1 MRLGSK
7 TDDEFL
13 IKLNEK
19 NSQIQSI
26 FHEKIKEIA
35 KKHLVDVMMQ
45 DGTVKKQETFE
56 VEKIN
61 QIYNRFANGLQAWT
75 LEGISSTNDE
85 GIRRN
90 FIKLNTNA
98 DDCKISL
105 HLSIQYHV
113 VLFYQPNY
121 EVMKKQKE
129 LSDFMD
135 MTKKQEGELTEKSDH
150 VILEKLKAEGYKDL
164 DTQNLFEIFYNDDKI
179 REKIMSE
186 IELQTDG
193 DLQKI
198 SQRKEGL
205 LKALD
210 DLLLE
215 TYQMEPVLIDEARLV
230 TGEEGC
236 VCNIDIEMIEN
247 GQKGGLFDSN
257 QVSSSTKEKISILI
271 DQVLEAILNHPK
283 S

>member
-1 MRLGSK
+1 MRLGNK
-7 TDDEFL
+7 TDDVFL
-13 IKLNEK
+13 TKLNEK

-35 KKHLVDVMMQ
+35 KKYPVDVMLQ
-45 DGTVKKQETFE
+45 DGTVKKQETFD
-56 VEKIN
+56 VEKIHK
-61 QIYNRFANGLQAWT
+61 IYDGFANRLQDWV
-75 LEGISSTNDE
+75 LDGISSTNDE

-98 DDCKISL
+98 DDYKISL

-113 VLFYQPNY
+113 ILFYQPNY
-121 EVMKKQKE
+121 QVMKKQKE

-135 MTKKQEGELTEKSDH
+135 MTKKQESELTKKSDH
-150 VILEKLKAEGYKDL
+150 VILEKLKAEGYKNL
-164 DTQNLFEIFYNDDKI
+164 DTQNLFEVFYNDDKI

-186 IELQTDG
+186 IKLQTDG

-198 SQRKEGL
+198 SQRKENL
-205 LKALD
+205 LKELD

-215 TYQMEPVLIDEARLV
+215 TYQMEPILIDEARLV

-247 GQKGGLFDSN
+247 GQKSSLFDPN
-257 QVSSSTKEKISILI
+257 QVSSSTKEKINALI
-271 DQVLEAILNHPK
+271 DQVLEAIT
-283 S
+283 

>member
-1 MRLGSK
+1 MRLGIK

-19 NSQIQSI
+19 NIQIQNN
-26 FHEKIKEIA
+26 FLEKIKEIA
-35 KKHLVDVMMQ
+35 KKHSVNVMLQ
-45 DGTVKKQETFE
+45 DGAVKKQETFD
-56 VEKIN
+56 VEKIH
-61 QIYNRFANGLQAWT
+61 QIYSDVSERLETWT

-90 FIKLNTNA
+90 FIKLNINPG
-98 DDCKISL
+98 DHIISL

-121 EVMKKQKE
+121 KVMKKQKE

-135 MTKKQEGELTEKSDH
+135 KTKKQEYELTEKTDQ
-150 VILEKLKAEGYKDL
+150 VILEKLRAGGYKKFDA
-164 DTQNLFEIFYNDDKI
+164 QNLFEILYKDDKI
-179 REKIMSE
+179 REKIMNE
-186 IELQTDG
+186 TELQTDG

-198 SQRKEGL
+198 NQHKENL

-215 TYQMEPVLIDEARLV
+215 TYQMEPILIDEARLV

-236 VCNIDIEMIEN
+236 VCN
-247 GQKGGLFDSN
+247 LS
-257 QVSSSTKEKISILI
+257 LI
-271 DQVLEAILNHPK
+271 HI
-283 S
+283 

>member
-1 MRLGSK
+1 MRLGNK

-19 NSQIQSI
+19 NSQIQNI
-26 FHEKIKEIA
+26 FHEKIEEIA
-35 KKHLVDVMMQ
+35 KKYPIDVMMQ
-45 DGTVKKQETFE
+45 DGTVKKQDTFD
-56 VEKIN
+56 VKKI
-61 QIYNRFANGLQAWT
+61 QGIYNEFTKKLQNWT

-90 FIKLNTNA
+90 FIKLHTNA
-98 DDCKISL
+98 DECRISL
-105 HLSIQYHV
+105 HFSIQYHV

-135 MTKKQEGELTEKSDH
+135 KTKKQEGELTQKSDH
-150 VILEKLKAEGYKDL
+150 LIFEKLKAEGYRDL
-164 DTQNLFEIFYNDDKI
+164 DTQSLFEIFYNDDKI

-198 SQRKEGL
+198 NQYKENL
-205 LKALD
+205 LKGLD
-210 DLLLE
+210 NLLLE

-236 VCNIDIEMIEN
+236 LCNIDIEKIEN
-247 GQKGGLFDSN
+247 DQRTGVFDSK
-257 QVSSSTKEKISILI
+257 QLSTSTKEKISVLI
-271 DQVLEAILNHPK
+271 DQVLESIT
-283 S
+283 

>member
-1 MRLGSK
+1 MRLGNK
-7 TDDEFL
+7 TNDEFL
-13 IKLNEK
+13 VKLNEK
-19 NSQIQSI
+19 NSIIQNI
-26 FHEKIKEIA
+26 FHEKITKIA
-35 KKHLVDVMMQ
+35 KKYSVDVMMQ
-45 DGTVKKQETFE
+45 DGTVKKQETFD
-56 VEKIN
+56 VEKIHRV
-61 QIYNRFANGLQAWT
+61 YDEFAKKLQNWT

-90 FIKLNTNA
+90 FIKINTNA
-98 DDCKISL
+98 DNCRISL

-113 VLFYQPNY
+113 ILFYQPNY

-135 MTKKQEGELTEKSDH
+135 MTKKHEGELTKKSDH
-150 VILEKLKAEGYKDL
+150 LILEKLKAAGYKDL
-164 DTQNLFEIFYNDDKI
+164 DPQNLFEIFYSDDKI

-198 SQRKEGL
+198 SQRKESL
-205 LKALD
+205 LKELD

-215 TYQMEPVLIDEARLV
+215 TYQMEPILIDEARLV

-236 VCNIDIEMIEN
+236 VCNIDIERIEN
-247 GQKGGLFDSN
+247 DQKTGMFNSD
-257 QVSSSTKEKISILI
+257 QISSGTKEKISILI
-271 DQVLEAILNHPK
+271 DEVLEAIT
-283 S
+283 

>member
-1 MRLGSK
+1 MRLGNK
-7 TDDEFL
+7 TDDVFL
-13 IKLNEK
+13 TKLNEK

-35 KKHLVDVMMQ
+35 KKYPVDVMLQ
-45 DGTVKKQETFE
+45 DGTVKKQETFD
-56 VEKIN
+56 VEKIHEV
-61 QIYNRFANGLQAWT
+61 YDVFANKLQDWI
-75 LEGISSTNDE
+75 LDGISSTNDE

-90 FIKLNTNA
+90 FIKLYANA
-98 DDCKISL
+98 DDYKISL

-113 VLFYQPNY
+113 ILFYQPNY
-121 EVMKKQKE
+121 QVMKKQKE

-135 MTKKQEGELTEKSDH
+135 MTKKQESELTKKSDH
-150 VILEKLKAEGYKDL
+150 VILEKLKAEGYKNL
-164 DTQNLFEIFYNDDKI
+164 DTQNLFEVFYNDDKI

-186 IELQTDG
+186 IKLQTDG

-198 SQRKEGL
+198 SQRKENL
-205 LKALD
+205 LKELD

-215 TYQMEPVLIDEARLV
+215 TYQMEPILIDEARLV

-247 GQKGGLFDSN
+247 GQKSGLFDPN
-257 QVSSSTKEKISILI
+257 QVSSSTKEKINALI
-271 DQVLEAILNHPK
+271 DQVLEAIT
-283 S
+283 

>member
-1 MRLGSK
+1 MRLGNK

-13 IKLNEK
+13 IGLNKK
-19 NSQIQSI
+19 NNQIQNI
-26 FHEKIKEIA
+26 FHEKVKDIA
-35 KKHLVDVMMQ
+35 KKYSIDVMMQ
-45 DGTVKKQETFE
+45 NGTVKKQETFD
-56 VEKIN
+56 VEEIHKI
-61 QIYNRFANGLQAWT
+61 YTMFADKLQGWMSD
-75 LEGISSTNDE
+75 GISSTNDE

-90 FIKLNTNA
+90 FIKLNTNI

-113 VLFYQPNY
+113 ILFYQPNY

-129 LSDFMD
+129 LSEFMD
-135 MTKKQEGELTEKSDH
+135 MTKKHESELTEKSDH

-164 DTQNLFEIFYNDDKI
+164 DTQSLFEIFYNDDKI
-179 REKIMSE
+179 REKIMNE

-198 SQRKEGL
+198 TQRKESL
-205 LKALD
+205 CKALD

-247 GQKGGLFDSN
+247 DQKSSLFDSKKISN
-257 QVSSSTKEKISILI
+257 STKEKIASLVN
-271 DQVLEAILNHPK
+271 QVLEAI

>member
-1 MRLGSK
+1 MRLGNK

-19 NSQIQSI
+19 NSMIQNI
-26 FHEKIKEIA
+26 FHEKIEEIA
-35 KKHLVDVMMQ
+35 KKYSVDVMMQ
-45 DGTVKKQETFE
+45 DGTVKKQDTFD
-56 VEKIN
+56 VEKIHRV
-61 QIYNRFANGLQAWT
+61 YDEFAKKLQNWT

-90 FIKLNTNA
+90 FIKINTNA
-98 DDCKISL
+98 DNCRISL

-113 VLFYQPNY
+113 ILFYQPNY

-135 MTKKQEGELTEKSDH
+135 MTKKHEGELTEKSDH
-150 VILEKLKAEGYKDL
+150 LILEKLKAAGYKDL
-164 DTQNLFEIFYNDDKI
+164 DPQNLFEIFYSDDKI

-198 SQRKEGL
+198 SQRKENL
-205 LKALD
+205 LKELD

-236 VCNIDIEMIEN
+236 VCNIDIEKIEN
-247 GQKGGLFDSN
+247 DQKTGVFNSE
-257 QVSSSTKEKISILI
+257 QVSDSTKEKIGILI
-271 DQVLEAILNHPK
+271 DQVLDAIA
-283 S
+283 

>member
-13 IKLNEK
+13 IKLNKK

-45 DGTVKKQETFE
+45 DGVVKKQETFD
-56 VEKIN
+56 VEKIH
-61 QIYNRFANGLQAWT
+61 QVYNGFANRLQDWT
-75 LEGISSTNDE
+75 LDGISSTNNE

-98 DDCKISL
+98 DNCKISL
-105 HLSIQYHV
+105 HFSIQYHV
-113 VLFYQPNY
+113 ILFYQPNY

-150 VILEKLKAEGYKDL
+150 VILEKLRAEGYKDL
-164 DTQNLFEIFYNDDKI
+164 DTQNLFEIFYDDDKI
-179 REKIMSE
+179 REKIMNE

-198 SQRKEGL
+198 SQRKENL
-205 LKALD
+205 LKELD

-215 TYQMEPVLIDEARLV
+215 TYQMEPILIDEARLV

-247 GQKGGLFDSN
+247 EHQSGLIDSN
-257 QVSSSTKEKISILI
+257 QVSSTTKEKISILI
-271 DQVLEAILNHPK
+271 DQVLEAIT
-283 S
+283 

>member
-13 IKLNEK
+13 IKLNKK

-45 DGTVKKQETFE
+45 DGIVKKQETFD
-56 VEKIN
+56 VEKIH
-61 QIYNRFANGLQAWT
+61 QVYNGFANRLQDWT
-75 LEGISSTNDE
+75 LDGISSTNNE

-98 DDCKISL
+98 DNCKISL
-105 HLSIQYHV
+105 HFSIQYHV
-113 VLFYQPNY
+113 ILFYQPNY

-150 VILEKLKAEGYKDL
+150 VILEKLRAEGYKDL

-179 REKIMSE
+179 REKIMNE

-198 SQRKEGL
+198 SQRKENL
-205 LKALD
+205 LKELD

-215 TYQMEPVLIDEARLV
+215 TYQMEPILIDEARLV

-271 DQVLEAILNHPK
+271 DQVLQAIT
-283 S
+283 

>member
-1 MRLGSK
+1 MRLGNK

-19 NSQIQSI
+19 NEQIRSI

-35 KKHLVDVMMQ
+35 KKHLIDVMMQ
-45 DGTVKKQETFE
+45 DGTVKKQETFD
-56 VEKIN
+56 VEKIH
-61 QIYNRFANGLQAWT
+61 QIYDGFAKGLQNWT
-75 LEGISSTNDE
+75 LDCISSTNDE

-90 FIKLNTNA
+90 FIKLNTIA

-113 VLFYQPNY
+113 ILFYQPNY
-121 EVMKKQKE
+121 EVLKKQKE

-135 MTKKQEGELTEKSDH
+135 MTKKQEDELTEKSDH
-150 VILEKLKAEGYKDL
+150 VILEKLRAEGYKNL

-179 REKIMSE
+179 RGKIMNE

-198 SQRKEGL
+198 NQRKDSL
-205 LKALD
+205 LRELD

-215 TYQMEPVLIDEARLV
+215 TYQIEPVLIDEARLV

-236 VCNIDIEMIEN
+236 VCNIDIEKIEDD
-247 GQKGGLFDSN
+247 QKTGLFDPG
-257 QVSSSTKEKISILI
+257 QVSNDTKEKISRLI
-271 DQVLEAILNHPK
+271 DDVLDAIA
-283 S
+283 

>member
-1 MRLGSK
+1 MRLGNK

-13 IKLNEK
+13 IGLNEK
-19 NSQIQSI
+19 NNQIQSV
-26 FHEKIKEIA
+26 FHEKVKDIA
-35 KKHLVDVMMQ
+35 KKYPIDVMMQ
-45 DGTVKKQETFE
+45 NGTVKKQETFD
-56 VEKIN
+56 VEEIHKI
-61 QIYNRFANGLQAWT
+61 YTMFTDKLQGWMSD
-75 LEGISSTNDE
+75 GISSTNDE

-90 FIKLNTNA
+90 FIKLNTNI
-98 DDCKISL
+98 DDCKILL

-113 VLFYQPNY
+113 ILFYQPNY

-129 LSDFMD
+129 LSEFMD
-135 MTKKQEGELTEKSDH
+135 MTKKHESELTEKSDH

-164 DTQNLFEIFYNDDKI
+164 DTQSLFEIFYNNDKI

-198 SQRKEGL
+198 TQRKESL
-205 LKALD
+205 CKALD

-236 VCNIDIEMIEN
+236 VCNIDIEMFEN
-247 GQKGGLFDSN
+247 DQKNSLFDSKKISN
-257 QVSSSTKEKISILI
+257 STKEKIASLVN
-271 DQVLEAILNHPK
+271 QVLEAI

>member
-61 QIYNRFANGLQAWT
+61 QIYNRFASGLQAWT

-85 GIRRN
+85 GVRRN
-90 FIKLNTNA
+90 FIKLNINA

-164 DTQNLFEIFYNDDKI
+164 DTQNLFEIFYSDDKI

-236 VCNIDIEMIEN
+236 VCNIDIERIEN
-247 GQKGGLFDSN
+247 GQKSGVFDSN
-257 QVSSSTKEKISILI
+257 QVSSSTKEKISALI
-271 DQVLEAILNHPK
+271 DQVLEAIT
-283 S
+283 

>member
-1 MRLGSK
+1 MRLGNK

-19 NSQIQSI
+19 NSQIQNI
-26 FHEKIKEIA
+26 FHENIEEIV
-35 KKHLVDVMMQ
+35 KKYSIDVMMQ
-45 DGTVKKQETFE
+45 DGTVKKQDTFD
-56 VEKIN
+56 VKKIH
-61 QIYNRFANGLQAWT
+61 QIYNEFTKKLQNWT
-75 LEGISSTNDE
+75 LEGISSTNDD

-90 FIKLNTNA
+90 FIKLHTNA
-98 DDCKISL
+98 DEYRISL
-105 HLSIQYHV
+105 HFSIQYHV
-113 VLFYQPNY
+113 ILFYQPNY

-135 MTKKQEGELTEKSDH
+135 KTKKQEGELTQKSDH
-150 VILEKLKAEGYKDL
+150 LIFEKLRADGYKDL
-164 DTQNLFEIFYNDDKI
+164 DTQSLFEIFYNDDKI

-198 SQRKEGL
+198 NQHKENL
-205 LKALD
+205 LKELD
-210 DLLLE
+210 NLLLE

-236 VCNIDIEMIEN
+236 LCNIDIEKIEN
-247 GQKGGLFDSN
+247 DQRTGVFDPKQLSA
-257 QVSSSTKEKISILI
+257 STKEKISVLI
-271 DQVLEAILNHPK
+271 DQVLESIT
-283 S
+283 

>member
-13 IKLNEK
+13 IKLNKK

-26 FHEKIKEIA
+26 FHGKIKEIA

-45 DGTVKKQETFE
+45 DGIVKKQETFD
-56 VEKIN
+56 VEKIH
-61 QIYNRFANGLQAWT
+61 QVYNEFANRLQDWM
-75 LEGISSTNDE
+75 LDGISSTNDE

-98 DDCKISL
+98 DNCKISL

-113 VLFYQPNY
+113 ILFYQPNY

-150 VILEKLKAEGYKDL
+150 VILEKLRAEGYKNL
-164 DTQNLFEIFYNDDKI
+164 DTQNLFEIFYDDDKI
-179 REKIMSE
+179 REKIMNE

-198 SQRKEGL
+198 SQRKENL
-205 LKALD
+205 LKELD

-215 TYQMEPVLIDEARLV
+215 TYQMEPILIDEARLV

-257 QVSSSTKEKISILI
+257 QVSSNTKEKISILI
-271 DQVLEAILNHPK
+271 DQVLEAIT
-283 S
+283 

>member
-1 MRLGSK
+1 MRLGIK

-19 NSQIQSI
+19 NSQIQKV

-35 KKHLVDVMMQ
+35 TKYSVDVMMQ
-45 DGTVKKQETFE
+45 DGTVKKQETFD
-56 VEKIN
+56 VEKIHS
-61 QIYNRFANGLQAWT
+61 IYNRFADRLQTWI
-75 LEGISSTNDE
+75 LEGISSTKDE

-90 FIKLNTNA
+90 FIKLHTNV
-98 DDCKISL
+98 DDYKISL

-113 VLFYQPNY
+113 ILFYQPNY

-135 MTKKQEGELTEKSDH
+135 ITKKHENELTQKSDH

-179 REKIMSE
+179 REKIMNE

-198 SQRKEGL
+198 SQRKENL
-205 LKALD
+205 LKELD

-215 TYQMEPVLIDEARLV
+215 TYQIDPVLIDEARLV

-236 VCNIDIEMIEN
+236 VCNIDIERIEN
-247 GQKGGLFDSN
+247 NQKTGLLDFK
-257 QVSSSTKEKISILI
+257 QVTSTTKEKITTSIQ
-271 DQVLEAILNHPK
+271 QVLEAIT
-283 S
+283 

>member
-1 MRLGSK
+1 MRLGNK

-13 IKLNEK
+13 IRLNEK
-19 NSQIQSI
+19 NSQIQNI
-26 FHEKIKEIA
+26 FHEKIEEIA
-35 KKHLVDVMMQ
+35 KKYPIDVMMQ
-45 DGTVKKQETFE
+45 DGIVKKQDTFD
-56 VEKIN
+56 VKKIHL
-61 QIYNRFANGLQAWT
+61 IYNEFTKKLQNWT

-90 FIKLNTNA
+90 FIKLHTNA
-98 DDCKISL
+98 DEYRISL
-105 HLSIQYHV
+105 HFSIQYHV
-113 VLFYQPNY
+113 ILFYQPNY

-135 MTKKQEGELTEKSDH
+135 KTKKQEGELTQKSDH
-150 VILEKLKAEGYKDL
+150 LIFEKLKAEGYKDL
-164 DTQNLFEIFYNDDKI
+164 DTQSLFEIFYNDDKI

-198 SQRKEGL
+198 NQHKENLLRGL
-205 LKALD
+205 D
-210 DLLLE
+210 NLLLE

-236 VCNIDIEMIEN
+236 LCNIDIEKIEN
-247 GQKGGLFDSN
+247 DQRTGVFDSK
-257 QVSSSTKEKISILI
+257 QLSTSTKEKINALI
-271 DQVLEAILNHPK
+271 DQVLQSIT
-283 S
+283 

>member
-61 QIYNRFANGLQAWT
+61 QIYNRFANGLQTWT

-164 DTQNLFEIFYNDDKI
+164 DTQNLFEIFYSDDKI

-198 SQRKEGL
+198 NQRKEGL

-247 GQKGGLFDSN
+247 GQKSGVFDSN
-257 QVSSSTKEKISILI
+257 QVSSSTKEKISALI
-271 DQVLEAILNHPK
+271 DQVLEAIT
-283 S
+283 

>member
-61 QIYNRFANGLQAWT
+61 QIYNRFANGLQTWT

-164 DTQNLFEIFYNDDKI
+164 DTQNLFEIFYSDDKI

-198 SQRKEGL
+198 NQRKEGL

-236 VCNIDIEMIEN
+236 VCNIDIERIEN
-247 GQKGGLFDSN
+247 GQKSGVFDSN
-257 QVSSSTKEKISILI
+257 QVSSSTKEKISALI
-271 DQVLEAILNHPK
+271 DQVLEAIT
-283 S
+283 

>member
-13 IKLNEK
+13 IKLNKK

-45 DGTVKKQETFE
+45 DGVVKKQETFD
-56 VEKIN
+56 VEKIH
-61 QIYNRFANGLQAWT
+61 QVYNGFTNRLQDWT
-75 LEGISSTNDE
+75 LDGISSTNNE

-98 DDCKISL
+98 DNCKISL
-105 HLSIQYHV
+105 HFSIQYHV
-113 VLFYQPNY
+113 ILFYQPNY

-150 VILEKLKAEGYKDL
+150 VILEKLRAEGYKDL
-164 DTQNLFEIFYNDDKI
+164 DTQNLFEIFYDDDKI
-179 REKIMSE
+179 REKIMNE

-198 SQRKEGL
+198 SQRKENL
-205 LKALD
+205 LKELD

-236 VCNIDIEMIEN
+236 VCNIDIEIIEN
-247 GQKGGLFDSN
+247 GQKVSLFDSN
-257 QVSSSTKEKISILI
+257 QISSSTKEKISILI
-271 DQVLEAILNHPK
+271 DHVLEAIT
-283 S
+283 

>member
-13 IKLNEK
+13 IKLNKK

-45 DGTVKKQETFE
+45 DGVVKKQETFD
-56 VEKIN
+56 VEKIH
-61 QIYNRFANGLQAWT
+61 QVYNGFANRLQDWT
-75 LEGISSTNDE
+75 LDGISSTNNE

-98 DDCKISL
+98 DNCKISL
-105 HLSIQYHV
+105 HYSIQYHV
-113 VLFYQPNY
+113 ILFYQPNY

-135 MTKKQEGELTEKSDH
+135 MTKKQEGKLTEKSDH
-150 VILEKLKAEGYKDL
+150 VILEKLRAEGYKDL

-179 REKIMSE
+179 REKIMNE

-198 SQRKEGL
+198 SQHKENL
-205 LKALD
+205 LKELD

-215 TYQMEPVLIDEARLV
+215 TYQMEPILIDEARLV

-271 DQVLEAILNHPK
+271 EQVLEAIT
-283 S
+283 

>member
-13 IKLNEK
+13 IKLNKK

-45 DGTVKKQETFE
+45 DGIVKKQETFD
-56 VEKIN
+56 VEKIH
-61 QIYNRFANGLQAWT
+61 QVYNGFANRLQDWT
-75 LEGISSTNDE
+75 SDGISSTNNE

-98 DDCKISL
+98 DNCRISL
-105 HLSIQYHV
+105 HFSIQYHV
-113 VLFYQPNY
+113 ILFYQPNY

-150 VILEKLKAEGYKDL
+150 VILEKLRAEGYKDL
-164 DTQNLFEIFYNDDKI
+164 DTQNLFEIFYDDDKI
-179 REKIMSE
+179 REKIMNE

-198 SQRKEGL
+198 SQRKENL
-205 LKALD
+205 LKELD

-215 TYQMEPVLIDEARLV
+215 TYQMEPILIDEARLV

-247 GQKGGLFDSN
+247 EHQSGLIDSN
-257 QVSSSTKEKISILI
+257 QVSSTTKEKISILI
-271 DQVLEAILNHPK
+271 DQVLEAIT
-283 S
+283 

>member
-1 MRLGSK
+1 MRLGNK

-19 NSQIQSI
+19 NSQIQNI
-26 FHEKIKEIA
+26 FHEKIEEIA
-35 KKHLVDVMMQ
+35 KKYPIDVMMQ
-45 DGTVKKQETFE
+45 DGTVKKQDTFD
-56 VEKIN
+56 VKKI
-61 QIYNRFANGLQAWT
+61 QGIYNEFTKKLQNWT

-90 FIKLNTNA
+90 FIKLHTNA
-98 DDCKISL
+98 DECRISL
-105 HLSIQYHV
+105 HFSIQYHV

-135 MTKKQEGELTEKSDH
+135 KTKKQEGELTQKSDH
-150 VILEKLKAEGYKDL
+150 LIFEKLKAEGYKDL
-164 DTQNLFEIFYNDDKI
+164 DTQSLFEIFYNNDKI

-198 SQRKEGL
+198 NQHKENL
-205 LKALD
+205 LKGLD
-210 DLLLE
+210 NLLLE

-236 VCNIDIEMIEN
+236 LCNIDIEKIEN
-247 GQKGGLFDSN
+247 DQRTGVFDSK
-257 QVSSSTKEKISILI
+257 QLSTSTKEKISVLI
-271 DQVLEAILNHPK
+271 DQVLESIT
-283 S
+283 

>member
-179 REKIMSE
+179 REKIMNE

-198 SQRKEGL
+198 SQHKESL

-236 VCNIDIEMIEN
+236 VCNIDIERIEN
-247 GQKGGLFDSN
+247 GQKSGLFDSN
-257 QVSSSTKEKISILI
+257 QVSSSTKEKISTLI
-271 DQVLEAILNHPK
+271 DQVLEAIT
-283 S
+283 

>member
-13 IKLNEK
+13 IKLNKK

-35 KKHLVDVMMQ
+35 KKQLVDVMMQ
-45 DGTVKKQETFE
+45 DGIVKKQETFD
-56 VEKIN
+56 VEKIH
-61 QIYNRFANGLQAWT
+61 QVYNEFANRLQDWT
-75 LEGISSTNDE
+75 LDGISSTNDE

-98 DDCKISL
+98 DNCRISL

-113 VLFYQPNY
+113 ILFYQPNY

-135 MTKKQEGELTEKSDH
+135 ETKKHEGELTKKSDH
-150 VILEKLKAEGYKDL
+150 LILEKLRAEGYKDL
-164 DTQNLFEIFYNDDKI
+164 DPQNLFEIFYSDDKI

-186 IELQTDG
+186 IEIQTDG

-198 SQRKEGL
+198 SQRKESL
-205 LKALD
+205 LKELD

-247 GQKGGLFDSN
+247 DQKTGLFDSE
-257 QVSSSTKEKISILI
+257 QVSSSTKEKISTLI
-271 DQVLEAILNHPK
+271 DEVLEAIT
-283 S
+283 

>member
-19 NSQIQSI
+19 NSQIQNI
-26 FHEKIKEIA
+26 FHEKIKEIT

-45 DGTVKKQETFE
+45 DGTIKKQETFD

-61 QIYNRFANGLQAWT
+61 QIYNRFANRSQAWT
-75 LEGISSTNDE
+75 SEGISSTNDE

-98 DDCKISL
+98 DDCIISL

-129 LSDFMD
+129 LADFMD

-179 REKIMSE
+179 REKIMNE

-198 SQRKEGL
+198 SQHKESL

-236 VCNIDIEMIEN
+236 VCNIDIERIEN
-247 GQKGGLFDSN
+247 GQKSGLFDSN
-257 QVSSSTKEKISILI
+257 QVSSSTKEKISTLI
-271 DQVLEAILNHPK
+271 DQVLEAIT
-283 S
+283 

>member
-236 VCNIDIEMIEN
+236 VCNIDIERIEN
-247 GQKGGLFDSN
+247 GQKSGVFDSN
-257 QVSSSTKEKISILI
+257 QVSSSTKEKISALI
-271 DQVLEAILNHPK
+271 DQVLEAIT
-283 S
+283 

>member
-13 IKLNEK
+13 IKLNKK
-19 NSQIQSI
+19 NNQIQSI

-35 KKHLVDVMMQ
+35 KKHPVDVMMQ
-45 DGTVKKQETFE
+45 DGVVKKQETFD
-56 VEKIN
+56 VEKIH
-61 QIYNRFANGLQAWT
+61 QVYNEFANRLQDWT
-75 LEGISSTNDE
+75 LDSISSTNDE

-98 DDCKISL
+98 DNCRISL

-113 VLFYQPNY
+113 ILFYQPNY

-135 MTKKQEGELTEKSDH
+135 ETKKHEGELTKKSDH
-150 VILEKLKAEGYKDL
+150 LILEKLRAEGYKDL
-164 DTQNLFEIFYNDDKI
+164 DPQNLFEIFYSDDKI

-186 IELQTDG
+186 IEIQTDG

-198 SQRKEGL
+198 SQRKESL
-205 LKALD
+205 LKELD

-236 VCNIDIEMIEN
+236 VCNIDIERIEN
-247 GQKGGLFDSN
+247 DQRTGLFDSE
-257 QVSSSTKEKISILI
+257 QVSSSTKEKISTLI
-271 DQVLEAILNHPK
+271 DEVLEAIT
-283 S
+283 

>member
-13 IKLNEK
+13 IKLNKK

-35 KKHLVDVMMQ
+35 KKHPVDVMMQ
-45 DGTVKKQETFE
+45 DGVVKKQETFD
-56 VEKIN
+56 VEKIH
-61 QIYNRFANGLQAWT
+61 QVYNEFANRLQDWT
-75 LEGISSTNDE
+75 LDGISSTNDE

-98 DDCKISL
+98 DNCKISL
-105 HLSIQYHV
+105 HFSIQYHV
-113 VLFYQPNY
+113 ILFYQPNY

-150 VILEKLKAEGYKDL
+150 VILEKLRAEGYKDL

-179 REKIMSE
+179 REKIMNE
-186 IELQTDG
+186 IDLQTDG

-198 SQRKEGL
+198 SQRKENL
-205 LKALD
+205 LKELD

-215 TYQMEPVLIDEARLV
+215 TYQMEPILIDEARLV

-236 VCNIDIEMIEN
+236 VCNIDIEMIVN
-247 GQKGGLFDSN
+247 DQKSGLFDSN

-271 DQVLEAILNHPK
+271 DQVLEAIT
-283 S
+283 